1 MAKRKMYWG
10 TRERMTWI
18 PCPAINAGLGSS
30 RWLATGGFLNGG
42 AYQRQSTIGAKTY
55 SFSWNPQQAEDL
67 YELDGYFDGIH
78 GQGPFYFVDPFAA
91 KSNVLPGFL
100 ASPGTMAGDA
110 PNFGGTQR
118 VSRVLTGTNPQ
129 GYPAQSGQVTVGAS
143 FGPYKSYVLPVP
155 PDHELHLGVH
165 GSASGT
171 ATVQVGELGT
181 GVVRTSL
188 ATNPYFRTS
197 NAGFNLSGVGG
208 IMERATDPVMGPIAQ
223 ARWTSVGTSI
233 TPTLSV
239 QSFAPSLMP
248 VTAGATYSGS
258 VWVNPSKAMTF
269 RAGVTEYT
277 SSTGTSPTYTAAV
290 GANTVCPANTWTRVT
305 FTRVMAAGK
314 THAAVSISTSAAV
327 TQAIGDIIRVGQVL
341 VSPGTSAV
349 TGSYFDGNTAFARWT
364 GTQDASSSEFMVNSV
379 TSLATLPVSSTQR
392 TNTVLPGGQWY
403 AISIGGEGTLTL
415 AGMIGQILPTGG
427 AVKSGGFIPGRGNT
441 GVRISSNPTVTGYS
455 AAIENASIGMT
466 AEFVETGAWEQ

>member
-1 MAKRKMYWG
+1 MAKRKLYFG

-42 AYQRQSTIGAKTY
+42 AFQRQSTIGAKTY
-55 SFSWNPQQAEDL
+55 SFAWNPQEAENL

-91 KSNVLPGFL
+91 KSNILPSFL
-100 ASPGTMAGDA
+100 ASPSTMAGDA

-118 VSRVLTGTNPQ
+118 VSRVLTGTNPL
-129 GYPAQSGQVTVGAS
+129 GYPAQSGQVTVGAA
-143 FGPYKSYVLPVP
+143 FGPYKFYVLPVP

-171 ATVQVGELGT
+171 AAVQIGALGS
-181 GVVRTSL
+181 GVVRTNL
-188 ATNPYFRTS
+188 ASNPYFRTS
-197 NAGFNLSGVGG
+197 NAGVAFVGTGGVL
-208 IMERATDPVMGPIAQ
+208 ERSTDGVLGPVVQ

-233 TPTLSV
+233 TPTISV
-239 QSFAPSLMP
+239 QSVTPTLMP

-269 RAGVTEYT
+269 RLGVTEFT
-277 SSTGTSPTYTAAV
+277 SAEGASPTYTAAV
-290 GANTVCPANTWTRVT
+290 GTNTACPANTWTRLT
-305 FTRVMAAGK
+305 FTRTMAAGK
-314 THAAVSISTSAAV
+314 THAGVSVSTSAAV
-327 TQAIGDIIRVGQVL
+327 TQAIGDSIRVGQVL
-341 VSPGTSAV
+341 VSSGTSAV
-349 TGSYFDGNTAFARWT
+349 SGTYFDGNTAFARWT
-364 GTQDASSSEFMVNSV
+364 GNPDASSSEFMVTSV

-403 AISIGGEGTLTL
+403 AISVGGEGTLTL
-415 AGMIGQILPTGG
+415 AGLIGQILPTGQTVEPG
-427 AVKSGGFIPGRGNT
+427 NFIPGRGNT
-441 GVRISSNPTVTGYS
+441 GVRISGNPSVTGYS
-455 AAIENASIGMT
+455 AALTNASVGMT